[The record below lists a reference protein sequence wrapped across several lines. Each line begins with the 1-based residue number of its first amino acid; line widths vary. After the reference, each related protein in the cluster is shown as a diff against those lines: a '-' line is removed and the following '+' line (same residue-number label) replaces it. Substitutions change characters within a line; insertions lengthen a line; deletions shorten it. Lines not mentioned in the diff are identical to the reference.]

1 MSLHNLQS
9 PPAGPPLLWGLI
21 DFAIWLPQ
29 NTFIL
34 WVTLYV
40 KKYSIYIISHLAWFC
55 QRKTEKARRQ
65 YSWPLNNSGFGPS
78 KPLQPLSSQKFIY
91 NFFIYNQLCPLLFII
106 SHPYPWFHIQI
117 QPSKD
122 STNCGSYSIVMH
134 IQWKKI
140 FIKVNSRSS
149 DLCVQR
155 ITVVISIEIRVNVS
169 VKCPEEKRRR

>member
-40 KKYSIYIISHLAWFC
+40 KKYSIYIISHLAWSC
-55 QRKTEKARRQ
+55 QRKTEKVRRQ

-117 QPSKD
+117 QPNTDCTELSYLLKKSKYKWAHALKTHAVQW
-122 STNCGSYSIVMH
+122 STIISPPSLYIH
-134 IQWKKI
+134 IYKTMELGNPK
-140 FIKVNSRSS
+140 
-149 DLCVQR
+149 LA
-155 ITVVISIEIRVNVS
+155 E
-169 VKCPEEKRRR
+169 